1 MKKGMLNNGLYI
13 LKHTWKY
20 EKRVIFSIL
29 IQIILGVVLPIAGV
43 FLPALVV
50 GSISDGLNYSKVAG
64 AFSILLFLLV
74 INTFSTY
81 LSNMYGT
88 YLLNNKIGFLS
99 ALFRKKMKVD
109 YSYIESP
116 EGQTAYENAFM
127 SILNDYTGVSGMLSV
142 IGPLFSSIIGICIN
156 IGVMVRLNILVV
168 AVLVFTSFI
177 HIFIAYLVRTEQ
189 GKLHE
194 PVANNTRKLNYLFG
208 YTSGQLGAREVRIF
222 NMYGWMKQ
230 TIEGVIKERV
240 NLAKKSAGYK
250 FWLSIAD
257 CFILAFRDAVA
268 YIFAIAAIVRGEIEV
283 WELIMYLGTITCAS
297 IFFSSLT
304 SNLASMGQRSI
315 EINVIRDFLDK
326 ENNEGGDELL
336 PAEDTGL
343 KIELKD
349 VSFKFREEDGYVLR
363 HVNLTIDTNQKLAV
377 VGENGAGKSTLVKII
392 CGLYRPTEG
401 KVLVN
406 GVDLNEINLQAYQK
420 LFATAFQDTYLLPMT
435 LGENIAF
442 GEADSSAGEIKE
454 CINLTGL
461 DEEKWELSR
470 PLTKMLDDSGL
481 VPSGGQMQ
489 KIILARVAFKL
500 LFRGAALLILDEPT
514 SAMDAIAEKEF
525 YDRYLDLAKNKS
537 CILVSH
543 RMKSTNTCDM
553 IVVMDNG
560 SIAESGTHSELMK
573 ANGLY
578 RKMYDLQSS
587 YYQ

>member
-1 MKKGMLNNGLYI
+1 MKKGMLNSGLYT

-20 EKRVIFSIL
+20 EKRIIFSIT
-29 IQIILGVVLPIAGV
+29 IQIILGVVLPISGV
-43 FLPALVV
+43 YLPALVV
-50 GSISDGLNYSKVAG
+50 GSISDGLNYSMVTG
-64 AFSILLFLLV
+64 VFSILLFLLV
-74 INTFSTY
+74 INTLSTY
-81 LSNMYGT
+81 LSNMYET

-116 EGQTAYENAFM
+116 EGQIAYENAFM
-127 SILNDYTGVSGMLSV
+127 SILNDNTGVSGMLSV

-156 IGVMVRLNILVV
+156 IGVMVKLNILVV
-168 AVLVFTSFI
+168 AVLICTSFI
-177 HIFIAYLVRTEQ
+177 HIFIAYLIRTEQ
-189 GKLHE
+189 KKLQE
-194 PVANNTRKLNYLFG
+194 PVADNSRKLNYLFSF
-208 YTSGQLGAREVRIF
+208 TSGQLGAREVRIF
-222 NMYGWMKQ
+222 NMYDWMKQ
-230 TIEGVIKERV
+230 TIEGVIKDRV

-250 FWLSIAD
+250 FGLSIAD
-257 CFILAFRDAVA
+257 CVILAFRDAVA
-268 YIFAIAAIVRGEIEV
+268 YVVAVAAIVRGKIEV
-283 WELIMYLGTITCAS
+283 WELVMYLGTITCAS
-297 IFFSSLT
+297 AFFSSLT
-304 SNLASMGQRSI
+304 SNLALMGQRSI
-315 EINVIRDFLDK
+315 EINAIRDYLDK
-326 ENNEGGDELL
+326 ENSKGGDEIL
-336 PAEDTGL
+336 PDEDTGL

-363 HVNLTIDTNQKLAV
+363 HINLTINTSQKLAV

-406 GVDLNEINLQAYQK
+406 GVDLNEVNLQAYQK
-420 LFATAFQDTYLLPMT
+420 FIATAFQDTYLLPMT

-442 GEADSSAGEIKE
+442 GDAESSTDEIKE

-470 PLTKMLDDSGL
+470 SLTKMLDASGL
-481 VPSGGQMQ
+481 IPSGGQIQ
-489 KIILARVAFKL
+489 KIILTRVAFKL

-514 SAMDAIAEKEF
+514 SAMDAIAEKKF
-525 YDRYLDLAKNKS
+525 YDGYLNLAKNKS

-543 RMKSTNTCDM
+543 RMKSTNTCDL